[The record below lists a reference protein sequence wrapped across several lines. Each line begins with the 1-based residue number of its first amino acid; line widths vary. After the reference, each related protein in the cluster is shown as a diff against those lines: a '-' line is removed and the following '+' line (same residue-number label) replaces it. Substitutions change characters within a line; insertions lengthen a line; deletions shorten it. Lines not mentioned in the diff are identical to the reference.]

1 MSADTCGGPQKAL
14 NPLELELQ
22 AVMSHS
28 AWVLGPEHMSSGRAA
43 IPLTTEPSLQPA
55 NECFKTKYVNTG
67 WFFEGPA

>member
-1 MSADTCGGPQKAL
+1 MHMYADTCGGPKKAL

-43 IPLTTEPSLQPA
+43 IPLDHCAITPA
-55 NECFKTKYVNTG
+55 S
-67 WFFEGPA
+67 